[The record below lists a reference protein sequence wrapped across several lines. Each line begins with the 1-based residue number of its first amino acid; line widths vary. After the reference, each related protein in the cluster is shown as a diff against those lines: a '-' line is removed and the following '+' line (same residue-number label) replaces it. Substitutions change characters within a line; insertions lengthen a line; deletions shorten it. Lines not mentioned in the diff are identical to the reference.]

1 MSSTPTYSFVVPVC
15 NEEEVLAEL
24 HQRLGAVADRL
35 DGAAEFVLVDDA
47 STDRSREL
55 MLELRKAD
63 PRVKL
68 LFLSRNFGHQLAIS
82 AGLDHAVGEAV
93 IIIDADLQDP
103 PEVALEMAERW
114 REGWEVV
121 HGVRSSRR
129 GESRFKLWTANLFY
143 RLLSRLSPTD
153 MPLDSGD
160 FRLVDRRVADV
171 VRGMR
176 EPDRYLRGL
185 FAWAGYRQTTVE
197 YERAERYA
205 GETKMSVSRM
215 VAFAIDGLLSFSV
228 APLRVIIGI
237 GFLMSLA
244 GLTVGLIAIVMK
256 LAGAL
261 PPVAGWA
268 SLTVLVSF
276 LTGVQLIV
284 LGMIGLY
291 VAKAY
296 EQGKRRPLYLVAS
309 SFGFEP
315 PSGPP
320 AADHV
325 LGAERDPGEPAL
337 DPLQSR

>member
-1 MSSTPTYSFVVPVC
+1 M
-15 NEEEVLAEL
+15 
-24 HQRLGAVADRL
+24 
-35 DGAAEFVLVDDA
+35 
-47 STDRSREL
+47 REL
-55 MLELRKAD
+55 READ
-63 PRVKL
+63 PRIKL

-82 AGLDHAVGEAV
+82 AGLDHAAGDAV

-103 PEVALEMAERW
+103 PEVVLEMAALW
-114 REGWEVV
+114 RDGWDVV
-121 HGVRSSRR
+121 HGVRSRR
-129 GESRFKLWTANLFY
+129 LGESRFKLWTANSFY
-143 RLLSRLSPTD
+143 RLLGRLSDTE

-185 FAWAGYRQTTVE
+185 FAWAGYRQTTVS
-197 YERAERYA
+197 YDRAERYG
-205 GETKMSVSRM
+205 GETKMSFSHM
-215 VAFAIDGLLSFSV
+215 VGFAIDGLLSFSV
-228 APLRVIIGI
+228 APLRIIIGV
-237 GFLMSLA
+237 GFLMSA
-244 GLTVGLIAIVMK
+244 IGLMVGVVAIVMK

-276 LTGVQLIV
+276 LAGVQLIV

-309 SFGFEP
+309 RHGFG
-315 PSGPP
+315 SGP
-320 AADHV
+320 AGADDV
-325 LGAERDPGEPAL
+325 LGAEGEAPEPAL
-337 DPLQSR
+337 DQLEPR

>member
-1 MSSTPTYSFVVPVC
+1 VSSHPTYSFVIPVW
-15 NEEEVLAEL
+15 NEEEVLREF
-24 HQRLGAVADRL
+24 HRRLGAVADKL
-35 DGAAEFVLVDDA
+35 DGSSEFVFVDDA

-55 MLELRKAD
+55 MLELRSAD

-82 AGLDHAVGEAV
+82 AGLDHASGEAV
-93 IIIDADLQDP
+93 IMIDADLQDP
-103 PEVALEMAERW
+103 PEVVPEMAARW
-114 REGWEVV
+114 REGWEVA
-121 HGVRSSRR
+121 HGIRSRR
-129 GESRFKLWTANLFY
+129 MGESRFKRWTASCFY
-143 RLLSRLSPTD
+143 RFLNRLSATE

-185 FAWAGYRQTTVE
+185 FAWAGYRQTTVG

-205 GETKMSVSRM
+205 GVTKMSLSRM
-215 VAFAIDGLLSFSV
+215 IGFAIDGLLSFSV
-228 APLRVIIGI
+228 APLRVVIAV

-244 GLTVGLIAIVMK
+244 GLTVGTIAIVMK
-256 LAGAL
+256 FAGAL
-261 PPVAGWA
+261 PPVSGWA

-276 LTGVQLIV
+276 LAGVQLIV

-309 SFGFEP
+309 RHGFG
-315 PSGPP
+315 SGP
-320 AADHV
+320 ASADDV
-325 LGAERDPGEPAL
+325 LGPERDTPEQAL
-337 DPLQSR
+337 DPLEPR